1 MNAATPPPV
10 RILLVDDDPFMLKL
24 LARMLARLGYW
35 QVDCHESARK
45 AIEHLVTSQKVY
57 DLVLLDIHM
66 PDMDG
71 VEFIRSLAGCRYGGG
86 LVLVSG
92 ETARIQDSV
101 GRLALAHQLDYL
113 GQLHK
118 PVKPAELAAVMR
130 RLKPR
135 CEAVARRAV
144 AHRTYLAEQLQAAI
158 RCGELVNYYQPKVSL
173 ATGDVLGVECLVR
186 WQHPVDGMVSPDHFI
201 EVASSN
207 GLMQEL
213 TRAVLAGAMAQAKS
227 WLRAGLDL
235 TVAVNVSMDDLAS
248 LEFPDVA
255 ASLAQS
261 AGIDPRMVT
270 LEVTEGQM
278 MRNLSTSL
286 EVITR
291 LELKRF
297 RLSIDDFGTGH
308 SSLAQLRDL
317 PFNELKIDQSFVHGA
332 ASDETRR
339 AICSASIRMAHELNL
354 QVVGEGVE
362 DQADW
367 DFLQHMGCDIAQGY
381 FIARPMP
388 GAAIG
393 QWVEAWGKRHRDTVT
408 LRG

>member
-1 MNAATPPPV
+1 MNAMPPVPV

-24 LARMLARLGYW
+24 LARMLARLGFW

-45 AIEHLVTSQKVY
+45 AIEQLLTSQKVY

-92 ETARIQDSV
+92 ESARIQDSV
-101 GRLALAHQLDYL
+101 GRLAAAHQLHYM

-118 PVKPAELAAVMR
+118 PVKPHELAAVMR
-130 RLKPR
+130 RLRPR
-135 CEAVARRAV
+135 NAAMERHAVEQ
-144 AHRTYLAEQLQAAI
+144 RTYLAEQLQAAI
-158 RCGELVNYYQPKVSL
+158 RCGELVNHYQPKVSL

-201 EVASSN
+201 ELASSH

-213 TRAVLAGAMAQAKS
+213 TRVVLAGAMGQAKA

-235 TVAVNVSMDDLAS
+235 SVAVNVSMDDLAT
-248 LEFPDVA
+248 LDFPDVA
-255 ASLAQS
+255 ASLANA
-261 AGIDPRMVT
+261 AGVDPRMVT

-317 PFNELKIDQSFVHGA
+317 PFNELKIDRSFVHGA

-339 AICSASIRMAHELNL
+339 AICNASIRMAHELDL

-388 GAAIG
+388 GADIAA
-393 QWVEAWGKRHRDTVT
+393 WVHAWGERHGSSAT